1 MTCPQCGTEH
11 AADARLCRHCG
22 ATLPEGPQPVPLRLQ
37 HVAASRLCLLT
48 ATVSTAG
55 LVLFLLLTLLFPA
68 MQHGFHE
75 LAASVGVLLPKD
87 GRLFGGAAFFFF
99 LPSAALCAGLW
110 LAWRAARKEEPV
122 PLTAYR
128 AFRAAAWMEFV
139 LLTVLCLPLHLYL
152 FPFHLPDFARSRV
165 LSGYIGLLIIWAI
178 SLVYFCVSRR
188 FLRALGWRTLREKQ
202 GTGPCSVMLGINVLL
217 ALAMVLGAFSG
228 LFSES
233 LFSGFFPLAF
243 FDGLCRG
250 GGGSGLGCLG
260 CCGVN
265 AIGHG
270 VDFALL
276 LFGGLPGFLQD
287 AGQGCLDVSA
297 VAAALAADGNS
308 FLVGVERTAGAEPA
322 VFGILRDAGQHLIVG
337 AGLKCAGNRARQH
350 TGGLQAD
357 TLIITQIHAAAV
369 QESTV
374 LLNFHAGNRRIA
386 DKHSVI
392 GTKQFAGLHIE
403 LLIIEIILAQD
414 LTRSIFALEVDDKAG
429 QRFCANILKGQADRN
444 FTRDIPFQQLNTDK
458 LDRAAGS
465 VIIGTGLRHQ
475 GKILIHCVSPCL
487 NFHQTVRRAVPARRA
502 ALPMQGLRQARGY
515 PAQRVP
521 GFRLSS
527 GRQTLRR

>member
-1 MTCPQCGTEH
+1 MTCPQCGTEN

-165 LSGYIGLLIIWAI
+165 LRGYIGLLVIWAI

-250 GGGSGLGCLG
+250 GGRLLAVLSLLVWAAIRVLLALLLLRLWPLLQKPEMICQN
-260 CCGVN
+260 CGVN
-265 AIGHG
+265 VVFAPQFFARKRHTISESNDRRNVHGNESHGAAEHPLSAAAGRARLRLRRREKGARGAAWRSVYGNGAGHDIRRKELG
-270 VDFALL
+270 AGRAPHAAD
-276 LFGGLPGFLQD
+276 D
-287 AGQGCLDVSA
+287 AG
-297 VAAALAADGNS
+297 
-308 FLVGVERTAGAEPA
+308 AGAGE
-322 VFGILRDAGQHLIVG
+322 GR
-337 AGLKCAGNRARQH
+337 
-350 TGGLQAD
+350 
-357 TLIITQIHAAAV
+357 
-369 QESTV
+369 
-374 LLNFHAGNRRIA
+374 
-386 DKHSVI
+386 
-392 GTKQFAGLHIE
+392 
-403 LLIIEIILAQD
+403 
-414 LTRSIFALEVDDKAG
+414 
-429 QRFCANILKGQADRN
+429 ADRC
-444 FTRDIPFQQLNTDK
+444 
-458 LDRAAGS
+458 GS
-465 VIIGTGLRHQ
+465 
-475 GKILIHCVSPCL
+475 
-487 NFHQTVRRAVPARRA
+487 
-502 ALPMQGLRQARGY
+502 
-515 PAQRVP
+515 
-521 GFRLSS
+521 
-527 GRQTLRR
+527 